1 DHPMQFFYR
10 IFKKSKV
17 LLKRKRKS
25 SRVEEKCNDDDE
37 SSSTLKLRKP
47 HLPRSGRT
55 AVILQI
61 ENNHPSSTLP
71 PKEKTSESSSKQSSS
86 KASLKTAPR
95 SSTSSLPSAKIPK
108 VTPPKE
114 KERHPDP
121 LPKIVVTSKPPPPP
135 PSKEVPPNNN
145 NSINNNKNSLSTN
158 GAPSSRQHPSTH
170 TTSVIS
176 KEDKNG
182 GKTLIIRKSPA
193 TKPPGSNK
201 LSLSNSS
208 GGVTAAN
215 HHHRPILPKGAE
227 PEVKSVKCAVSSSDS
242 ASEVNHRGNSV
253 NKVMVGSNNNN
264 NNNISSSAVASKVP
278 NTQQQASSQ
287 NSNLSSI
294 VKSLTAKKQLEDFS
308 GNSPLPSSSS
318 PKPTE
323 KAVVEKAKKAHNLD
337 SVEKAEKPEIST
349 ATVVKD
355 PKKSP
360 SAEALAQS
368 IIANYAI
375 AAAAQHVNAAQSSSQ
390 IPNTN
395 RLQFKVQT
403 SSNGGGGVIMP
414 NSGPNGA
421 LNSLFSST
429 SGSKTDI
436 KSLFGASVKKL
447 HHSPPFVKSLTLPS
461 SPTKEIITTPCRR
474 SSDLVSMCLLVNL
487 NDNNHI
493 PPFMEIIKL
502 RI

>member
-1 DHPMQFFYR
+1 
-10 IFKKSKV
+10 
-17 LLKRKRKS
+17 
-25 SRVEEKCNDDDE
+25 
-37 SSSTLKLRKP
+37 
-47 HLPRSGRT
+47 
-55 AVILQI
+55 
-61 ENNHPSSTLP
+61 
-71 PKEKTSESSSKQSSS
+71 
-86 KASLKTAPR
+86 
-95 SSTSSLPSAKIPK
+95 
-108 VTPPKE
+108 
-114 KERHPDP
+114 
-121 LPKIVVTSKPPPPP
+121 
-135 PSKEVPPNNN
+135 
-145 NSINNNKNSLSTN
+145 
-158 GAPSSRQHPSTH
+158 
-170 TTSVIS
+170 
-176 KEDKNG
+176 
-182 GKTLIIRKSPA
+182 
-193 TKPPGSNK
+193 
-201 LSLSNSS
+201 
-208 GGVTAAN
+208 
-215 HHHRPILPKGAE
+215 
-227 PEVKSVKCAVSSSDS
+227 
-242 ASEVNHRGNSV
+242 
-253 NKVMVGSNNNN
+253 MVGINNNN

-308 GNSPLPSSSS
+308 GKSPLPSSSS

-375 AAAAQHVNAAQSSSQ
+375 AAAAQHVNAAQVLSLGRGGAYDHLLRPPYVKVPGDPSHKPPTNQQQSSSQ

-447 HHSPPFVKSLTLPS
+447 HHSPVSKGLNQSIRQIPNPSLLTN
-461 SPTKEIITTPCRR
+461 KG
-474 SSDLVSMCLLVNL
+474 
-487 NDNNHI
+487 NNNNAVQ
-493 PPFMEIIKL
+493 KK
-502 RI
+502 